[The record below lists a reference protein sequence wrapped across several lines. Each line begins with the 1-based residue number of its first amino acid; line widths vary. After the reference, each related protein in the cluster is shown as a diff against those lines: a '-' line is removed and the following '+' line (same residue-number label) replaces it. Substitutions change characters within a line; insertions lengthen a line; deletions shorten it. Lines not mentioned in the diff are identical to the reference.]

1 MVKPLIVVA
10 AALLAAP
17 AFAQEFS
24 GPPAAKR
31 GYEIFHNAE
40 KASSCGNCH
49 ALGGKG
55 LAVGPDLSRLARLN
69 PRGIK
74 IAILATRTQYVQSV
88 KLKSGETFTGME
100 KSKEGDT
107 IEYYDLGKQPP
118 ELRKFAKADIASTQ
132 DNASW
137 KHPAEG
143 GGYSAQ
149 QLADIM
155 SYIRF
160 ASYGDTKG
168 VSPEDIE

>member
-10 AALLAAP
+10 SALVAMP
-17 AFAQEFS
+17 AFAQQFT

-31 GYEIFHNAE
+31 GYAIFHNAE
-40 KASSCGNCH
+40 KASSCGSCH

-55 LAVGPDLSRLARLN
+55 LAAGPDLSRLARLN

-74 IAILATRTQYVQSV
+74 IAVLATRTQYVQSV

-100 KSKEGDT
+100 KSKEGDAV
-107 IEYYDLGKQPP
+107 EYFDLGKTPP
-118 ELRKFAKADIASTQ
+118 ELRKFTKAEIASTQ

-143 GGYSAQ
+143 GGYSVE
-149 QLADIM
+149 QLADII

-168 VSPEDIE
+168 VTAEDIE